1 MDQIMLTLKP
11 GVTLAEQDG
20 QIGLML
26 QGRICFAKDAQQ
38 AEILRALVL
47 QSQSLET
54 LMALLPTGNT
64 PLEND
69 HRISLTMA
77 AFILEFGEYLET

>member
-11 GVTLAEQDG
+11 GVTLTERGG

-38 AEILRALVL
+38 AEILRAL
-47 QSQSLET
+47 LERPQT
-54 LMALLPTGNT
+54 VESLMALLHARDGP
-64 PLEND
+64 PEND
-69 HRISLTMA
+69 HRISLAMA
-77 AFILEFGEYLET
+77 GFILEFGEYLET

>member
-1 MDQIMLTLKP
+1 MDQIILTLKP
-11 GVTLAEQDG
+11 GVTLAERGG
-20 QIGLML
+20 QIGLVL
-26 QGRICFAKDAQQ
+26 QGRICFTKDAQQ

-54 LMALLPTGNT
+54 LMALLHRGNT

-69 HRISLTMA
+69 HRISLAMA
-77 AFILEFGEYLET
+77 EFILEFGEYLET